1 MGLAGVERPRRRIVA
16 GILFLC
22 VAAGSAIFLGGS
34 VLGSPREGESLR
46 AEKRALLEREDRLRA
61 ETPVRPKPKAPQ
73 APGPAIPSDAEWPE
87 GIFDD
92 GEFPSADYRFVN
104 RWTGRMRG
112 SHVTVYAGSYAANPS
127 RGVVLVMTVSMNL
140 KDVHAREY
148 PSPGVG
154 PVRIVAVRGALL
166 SLVAADGAR
175 LGFDVVS
182 RTFALA

>member
-1 MGLAGVERPRRRIVA
+1 MGGRILAVTLAAVA
-16 GILFLC
+16 LLSIGGAVFGSGGIE
-22 VAAGSAIFLGGS
+22 AAL
-34 VLGSPREGESLR
+34 P

-61 ETPVRPKPKAPQ
+61 ETPVRPKPKAPE
-73 APGPAIPSDAEWPE
+73 APGPAVPSDAEWPE

-112 SHVTVYAGSYAANPS
+112 RHVTVYAGSYAANPS
-127 RGVVLVMTVSMNL
+127 RGVVLVMTVSMDL

-154 PVRIVAVRGALL
+154 PVRIVSVRGARL

-175 LGFDVVS
+175 LGFDVVA
-182 RTFALA
+182 RTFAPA